1 MSDSEPTP
9 PLPAERSRLTAFG
22 QWLAARL
29 RGGWSLAQPLL
40 ARAVAWLLPRLHHG
54 WELLVALV
62 RSAAAGVGTAL
73 RSAYGPVR
81 RTVRL
86 VLASAATAG
95 LLLGVGSQLFER
107 VPADAIAVRQVQWA
121 GGGVEDRDQEAGL
134 HLSLPGRDLWHE
146 LRAGTHLIVFA
157 PTESGGTHA
166 RLEVATVEGE
176 TCLVSVVVPYRIL
189 PGEAHLLV
197 QEGMRTDYPVRA
209 VAICRRVLLEELGTL
224 TAEQFADPEARAR
237 VEATALGR
245 LRTELAV
252 AHLEPLDALIGE
264 FFFDETYE
272 RKMLERQLESQAQ
285 LTQASLLERHQQERL
300 NTEERQRQEDAE
312 AAVLREFALREEA
325 LRDAHAQR
333 LVEVERTARQAR
345 EALLAQAEV
354 EALQLRNEGEL
365 ALAAAED
372 LRRSL
377 LDAALQSPG
386 GRLYVAR
393 QAAQNLRFGR
403 VTLDPSRP
411 EVPTLLDL
419 DQLVGLLVG
428 TPGGAAD
435 GAASSR

>member
-1 MSDSEPTP
+1 MSDATPQPPPHGEP
-9 PLPAERSRLTAFG
+9 SRLATAG
-22 QWLAARL
+22 EWLAARAGAL
-29 RGGWSLAQPLL
+29 WSLSRPLL
-40 ARAVAWLLPRLHHG
+40 LNAGAWLLPRLRG
-54 WELLVALV
+54 AWQLLCTLV
-62 RSAAAGVGTAL
+62 RSGAERAGTLL
-73 RSAYGPVR
+73 RATRGPAR
-81 RTVRL
+81 RTMRL
-86 VLASAATAG
+86 VVASSLAAG
-95 LLLGVGSQLFER
+95 LLLGLGSQLFER

-121 GGGVEDRDQEAGL
+121 GGGIEDLDRAPGL
-134 HLSLPGRDLWHE
+134 HLRLPGRDLWHE

-197 QEGMRTDYPVRA
+197 QEGMRVDYPVRA

-224 TAEQFADPEARAR
+224 TAEEFADPGARAR
-237 VEATALGR
+237 VEAAMLGR

-272 RKMLERQLESQAQ
+272 QKMLERQLESQAQ

-300 NTEERQRQEDAE
+300 NTEEKERQEDAE
-312 AAVLREFALREEA
+312 AALLREFALREEA

-333 LVEVERTARQAR
+333 LTELERDARQAR
-345 EALLAQAEV
+345 EALLAEAEV
-354 EALQLRNEGEL
+354 QALQLRNEGEL

-386 GRLYVAR
+386 GRLHVAR

-428 TPGGAAD
+428 AG
-435 GAASSR
+435 SESRGSDAR

>member
-1 MSDSEPTP
+1 MSDASPPVPSQDEP
-9 PLPAERSRLTAFG
+9 SRLAAAG
-22 QWLAARL
+22 QWIAARTRALWSVSRPLLLRAWAWTLPRL
-29 RGGWSLAQPLL
+29 RGAWRLL
-40 ARAVAWLLPRLHHG
+40 ATLAWSGTERAAALLRAV
-54 WELLVALV
+54 
-62 RSAAAGVGTAL
+62 
-73 RSAYGPVR
+73 YGPAR
-81 RTVRL
+81 RATRL
-86 VLASAATAG
+86 ALASAGAAG
-95 LLLGVGSQLFER
+95 LLLGLGSQLFER

-121 GGGVEDRDQEAGL
+121 GGGIEGRDHAPGL
-134 HLSLPGRDLWHE
+134 HLRVPGRDLWHQ

-166 RLEVATVEGE
+166 RLEVATVGGE

-189 PGEAHLLV
+189 PGEANLLV

-224 TAEQFADPEARAR
+224 TAEEFADPSARAR
-237 VEATALGR
+237 VEAAMLGR

-272 RKMLERQLESQAQ
+272 QKMLERQLESQAQ

-300 NTEERQRQEDAE
+300 NTEERERQEDAE
-312 AAVLREFALREEA
+312 AALLREFALREEA

-333 LVEVERTARQAR
+333 LTELERDARQER
-345 EALLAQAEV
+345 EALLAEAEV

-386 GRLYVAR
+386 GRLHVAR

-428 TPGGAAD
+428 SGAEPR
-435 GAASSR
+435 SSDAP